1 MTNYIV
7 KRCIFWNIFWKRN
20 ITVNGFWVDN
30 RGNYQFCKIICF
42 NQGHANFFSDFCL
55 CGNLTI
61 VTYKLIEMNFQLF
74 CKNGHQLV
82 ISSFLSFSFLFLF
95 FAFLTPAEGCC
106 KNQIHFLICLL
117 FLQMKASYKC
127 SLTCFTI
134 QNVFIKLL
142 TDFIATCKNLTKK

>member
-82 ISSFLSFSFLFLF
+82 ISSFFFMSSFLL
-95 FAFLTPAEGCC
+95 FLTPVEGCSA
-106 KNQIHFLICLL
+106 KTKFIFPYVFCL
-117 FLQMKASYKC
+117 YKWRHH
-127 SLTCFTI
+127 I
-134 QNVFIKLL
+134 NVALHALPYKMFSS
-142 TDFIATCKNLTKK
+142 NS

>member
-42 NQGHANFFSDFCL
+42 NQGHANFFSDFYL

-61 VTYKLIEMNFQLF
+61 VKYKLLEMNFQLF

-95 FAFLTPAEGCC
+95 FAFLTLVEGCC
-106 KNQIHFLICLL
+106 AKTKFISPYVFC
-117 FLQMKASYKC
+117 FYKWRHH
-127 SLTCFTI
+127 I
-134 QNVFIKLL
+134 NVALHALPYKMFSS
-142 TDFIATCKNLTKK
+142 NS